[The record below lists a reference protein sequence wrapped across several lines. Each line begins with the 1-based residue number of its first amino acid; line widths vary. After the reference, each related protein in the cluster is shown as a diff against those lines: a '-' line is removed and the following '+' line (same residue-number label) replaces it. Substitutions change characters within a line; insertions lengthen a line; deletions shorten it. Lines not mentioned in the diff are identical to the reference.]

1 MSEAAAKEIDSMI
14 NEAYLTTAP
23 KAAGWKLPS
32 ARKVAI
38 VCLILT
44 ETTLFSIFVAGY
56 IFYIGKSLTGPTPR
70 EVLDLPV
77 LATIFLL
84 SSSVTIV
91 LAERAFNR
99 DRVGLFKVFWFATIV
114 LAGLFLTM
122 TAVEWR
128 KLIYH
133 DGLTISTNLFGTTFY
148 SLVGLHAS
156 HVIVGMCLLLLVF
169 VFSLRGFVTIMHRE
183 RLQMIS
189 WYWHFVDAVWIVV
202 FTVVYVIGR

>member
-1 MSEAAAKEIDSMI
+1 MI
-14 NEAYLTTAP
+14 NDASLPLAFEP
-23 KAAGWKLPS
+23 GDWSLPS
-32 ARKVAI
+32 PRKVAI

-70 EVLDLPV
+70 EVLALPV
-77 LATIFLL
+77 LSTIFLL

-99 DRVGLFKVFWFATIV
+99 DRVGLFKLFWFATIV

-133 DGLTISTNLFGTTFY
+133 DGLTIRTNLFGTTFY
-148 SLVGLHAS
+148 SLVGLHAT
-156 HVIVGMCLLLLVF
+156 HVVVGMCLLLLVF
-169 VFSLRGFVTIMHRE
+169 VFSLLGYVTIMHRE

>member
-1 MSEAAAKEIDSMI
+1 MI
-14 NEAYLTTAP
+14 NEAYLTNAP
-23 KAAGWKLPS
+23 NVTEWKLPS
-32 ARKVAI
+32 SRKVAI

-44 ETTLFSIFVAGY
+44 EICLFSIFVAAY
-56 IFYIGKSLTGPTPR
+56 VFYIGKSLTGPTPR
-70 EVLDLPV
+70 EVLELPV

-99 DRVGLFKVFWFATIV
+99 DRVGLFKLFWFATIV

-156 HVIVGMCLLLLVF
+156 HVIIGMCLLLLVF

-189 WYWHFVDAVWIVV
+189 WYWHFVDAVWVVV

>member
-1 MSEAAAKEIDSMI
+1 MV
-14 NEAYLTTAP
+14 NGAYLTTIP
-23 KAAGWKLPS
+23 KAAEWKLPS
-32 ARKVAI
+32 ARKVAL

-44 ETTLFSIFVAGY
+44 ETTLFSIFVAAY
-56 IFYIGKSLTGPTPR
+56 LFYIGKSLTGPTPR

-99 DRVGLFKVFWFATIV
+99 DRVGLFKLFWLATIV

-148 SLVGLHAS
+148 TLVGLHAS

-189 WYWHFVDAVWIVV
+189 WYWHLVDAVWIVV

>member
-1 MSEAAAKEIDSMI
+1 MI
-14 NEAYLTTAP
+14 NDASLPLAFEP
-23 KAAGWKLPS
+23 GDWSLPS
-32 ARKVAI
+32 PRKVAI

-56 IFYIGKSLTGPTPR
+56 LFYIGKSLTGPRPR
-70 EVLDLPV
+70 EVLTLPV

-91 LAERAFNR
+91 VAERAFNR
-99 DRVGLFKVFWFATIV
+99 DRVGLFKLFWFATIV

-148 SLVGLHAS
+148 SLVGLHAT

>member
-1 MSEAAAKEIDSMI
+1 MI
-14 NEAYLTTAP
+14 NDASLPLAFEP
-23 KAAGWKLPS
+23 GEWNLPS
-32 ARKVAI
+32 SRKVAL
-38 VCLILT
+38 VSLILT
-44 ETTLFSIFVAGY
+44 ETTLFSIFVAAY
-56 IFYIGKSLTGPTPR
+56 LFYVGKSLTGPMPR
-70 EVLDLPV
+70 DVLALPV

-84 SSSVTIV
+84 SSSVTVV

-99 DRVGLFKVFWFATIV
+99 DRVGLFKLFWFATIV

-122 TAVEWR
+122 TVVEWR
-128 KLIYH
+128 KLIHH

-156 HVIVGMCLLLLVF
+156 HVIIGMCLLLLVF
-169 VFSLRGFVTIMHRE
+169 FFSLRGFVTIMHRE

>member
-1 MSEAAAKEIDSMI
+1 MV
-14 NEAYLTTAP
+14 NGAYLTTAP
-23 KAAGWKLPS
+23 KAAEWKLPS

-56 IFYIGKSLTGPTPR
+56 VFYIGKSLTGPTPR

-99 DRVGLFKVFWFATIV
+99 DRVGLFKLFWFATIV

-148 SLVGLHAS
+148 TLVGLHAS

-189 WYWHFVDAVWIVV
+189 WYWHFVDAVWVVV

>member
-1 MSEAAAKEIDSMI
+1 MI
-14 NEAYLTTAP
+14 NEAYVPIAP
-23 KAAGWKLPS
+23 NAMDWKLPS
-32 ARKVAI
+32 PRKVAI

-56 IFYIGKSLTGPTPR
+56 LFYIGKSLTGPTPR

-99 DRVGLFKVFWFATIV
+99 DRVGLFKLFWFATIV

-122 TAVEWR
+122 TAVEWH

>member
-1 MSEAAAKEIDSMI
+1 MRQPRSPV
-14 NEAYLTTAP
+14 AY
-23 KAAGWKLPS
+23 
-32 ARKVAI
+32 

-56 IFYIGKSLTGPTPR
+56 LFYVGKSLTGPTPR
-70 EVLDLPV
+70 EVLALPV
-77 LATIFLL
+77 LSTIFLL

-99 DRVGLFKVFWFATIV
+99 DRVGLFKLFWFATIV

-133 DGLTISTNLFGTTFY
+133 DGLTIRTNLFGTTFY
-148 SLVGLHAS
+148 SLVGLHAT
-156 HVIVGMCLLLLVF
+156 HVVVGMCLLLLVF
-169 VFSLRGFVTIMHRE
+169 VFSLLGYVTIMHRE

>member
-1 MSEAAAKEIDSMI
+1 MI
-14 NEAYLTTAP
+14 NDASLRLAFEP
-23 KAAGWKLPS
+23 GDWSLPS
-32 ARKVAI
+32 SRKVAL
-38 VCLILT
+38 VSLILT

-56 IFYIGKSLTGPTPR
+56 LFYIGKSLTGPTPR
-70 EVLDLPV
+70 EVLALPV
-77 LATIFLL
+77 LSTIFLL

-99 DRVGLFKVFWFATIV
+99 DRVGLFKLFWFATIV

-148 SLVGLHAS
+148 TLVGLHAS

-189 WYWHFVDAVWIVV
+189 WYWHFVDAVWVVV